1 MRSLRR
7 PLAVVMGLILLLSV
21 VLPVAA
27 TPAAEHGDLA
37 QGKGVAWSAGRYMF
51 IANGQPVMFIY
62 EAWKDADGAVFGS
75 YYYWQ
80 QSINLTVWG
89 PVTCINVV
97 GNHAWMAG
105 NVEGVSGNPDFA
117 DLVGTE
123 SWWQVFDNTY
133 YGMPDVSTGLGA
145 AAAPAGTDWCNDMPD
160 PRFPWDLMNG
170 NLVVRDHQ

>member
-1 MRSLRR
+1 MSTPDTNAVQTYLVELQARLCQAFERADGGARFRQDAWERSGGGGGVSR
-7 PLAVVMGLILLLSV
+7 
-21 VLPVAA
+21 VL
-27 TPAAEHGDLA
+27 
-37 QGKGVAWSAGRYMF
+37 
-51 IANGQPVMFIY
+51 
-62 EAWKDADGAVFGS
+62 ADGAVFGS

-145 AAAPAGTDWCNDMPD
+145 AAAPAAAPA
-160 PRFPWDLMNG
+160 PARL
-170 NLVVRDHQ
+170 RSRR